1 MEQRGE
7 RILVWIDRRKNVL
20 KLAQG
25 EYVSVS
31 RLEALFAGDADV
43 ANIFL
48 YGNSLRSYILGVVV
62 PSEGL
67 VEGAREGW
75 RGKNGG
81 GEEEEKQELAARLK
95 PLLRQRLDA
104 VAKTA
109 GLAAHEVP
117 RDFIVQLDG
126 FTRENNLL
134 TDSNKLARARL
145 KQGESPFFPFVLPLV
160 GYCRDEAFTHQSSD
174 LSSTNPPS
182 LPPFPQR
189 SVQGSRPCTRQWR
202 NARRKDSHPSKLTLA
217 RLSLSRSVRR

>member
-31 RLEALFAGDADV
+31 RLEALFSGSADIS
-43 ANIFL
+43 NIYL
-48 YGNSLRSYILGVVV
+48 YGNSLRSFMLGVVV

-67 VEGAREGW
+67 VEMAREGW
-75 RGKNGG
+75 RSSSGG
-81 GEEEEKQELAARLK
+81 GKEKEKQELAERIK

-104 VAKTA
+104 VAKAA

-126 FTRENNLL
+126 FTRENSLL

-145 KQGESPFFPFVLPLV
+145 KQGESPPHSF
-160 GYCRDEAFTHQSSD
+160 
-174 LSSTNPPS
+174 
-182 LPPFPQR
+182 
-189 SVQGSRPCTRQWR
+189 
-202 NARRKDSHPSKLTLA
+202 
-217 RLSLSRSVRR
+217 